1 MSDISDISGIFG
13 IFWYFLVFLVFVRT
27 IHTNFH
33 AKSGVCSS
41 KNERVMALG
50 TKEDGHLYII
60 LYSQAIIQS
69 KLGVREFA
77 RLDNKPPVPKKWDF

>member
-1 MSDISDISGIFG
+1 MSDISDISGIFS
-13 IFWYFLVFLVFVRT
+13 IFWYFLAFLVFLVFLVFFRT

-50 TKEDGHLYII
+50 TKEDGLSIY
-60 LYSQAIIQS
+60 L
-69 KLGVREFA
+69 L
-77 RLDNKPPVPKKWDF
+77 